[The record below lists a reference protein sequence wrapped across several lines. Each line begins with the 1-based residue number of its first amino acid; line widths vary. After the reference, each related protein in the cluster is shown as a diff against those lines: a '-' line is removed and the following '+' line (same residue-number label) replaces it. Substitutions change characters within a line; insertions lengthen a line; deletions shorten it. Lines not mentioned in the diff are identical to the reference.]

1 MTFVRCPQ
9 CDLPAEI
16 TDRFSFASTDG
27 PAEHVKTK
35 CAAGHWFTP
44 LAADVE
50 ELPAA
55 VADAAMHRRAA

>member
-16 TDRFSFASTDG
+16 VDRFTFASTGG
-27 PAEHVKTK
+27 PAEHVKTV
-35 CAAGHWFTP
+35 CVGGHWFTP

-50 ELPAA
+50 ALP
-55 VADAAMHRRAA
+55 VAPPATHRRAA

>member
-16 TDRFSFASTDG
+16 TDRFSLASTDG

-50 ELPAA
+50 ALPVA
-55 VADAAMHRRAA
+55 VADAEMDRRAA